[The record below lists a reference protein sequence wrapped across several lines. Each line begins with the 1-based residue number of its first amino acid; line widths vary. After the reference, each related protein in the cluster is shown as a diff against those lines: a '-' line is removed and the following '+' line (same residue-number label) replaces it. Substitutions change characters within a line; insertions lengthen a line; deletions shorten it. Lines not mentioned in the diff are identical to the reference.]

1 LAVHQGDAVA
11 GQAQLE
17 RALRLARET
26 GEPQLEGL
34 AFWDLGNAALAQGKL
49 DLAADAYTQSLALPG
64 PTGLKGSIL
73 DCLAGLA
80 RVALAQGDAAAA
92 LGQAEAILAHH
103 ATGNLSGAYEPL
115 RAELTC
121 YQVLR
126 INGDPRARAILESAY
141 QRLQEQAAKIPDAA
155 DVPGERAV
163 PP

>member
-1 LAVHQGDAVA
+1 V
-11 GQAQLE
+11 
-17 RALRLARET
+17 
-26 GEPQLEGL
+26 
-34 AFWDLGNAALAQGKL
+34 
-49 DLAADAYTQSLALPG
+49 
-64 PTGLKGSIL
+64 
-73 DCLAGLA
+73 
-80 RVALAQGDAAAA
+80 LAQGDAAAA

-155 DVPGERAV
+155 TRRMFLENVPNHRDSLAAWETQRA
-163 PP
+163 

>member
-34 AFWDLGNAALAQGKL
+34 AFWDLGNVALAQGKL
-49 DLAADAYTQSLALPG
+49 DLAADAYMQSLALPG
-64 PTGLKGSIL
+64 PTVLKGSIL